1 MKTGEYA
8 RLIKGAGN
16 AAGLHKCRLI
26 IGELRHGDM
35 GPQVRVTV
43 EENDWF
49 DRRVTANVPC
59 QWNERNRPIKYH
71 DVTTCTARYVADSLA
86 GFSFWVSPYVLC
98 PEGKEN
104 DFPFSLYAKN
114 AARGWSFDGKE
125 CEWNAT
131 YNGAPVELP
140 EPAATEPEPQPTTET
155 TPATVP
161 ETSTQQ
167 KGEPMDTQQITPAD
181 WPQEPAPKAGEYSGP
196 DRRAEI
202 DPLRAR
208 AVYVAT
214 FGAQVVI
221 TGAWIWAKF
230 QRMPDSS
237 IRDRMKAAGF
247 RWSKG
252 KAKWYYAGAPSRA
265 RKSMSWQYVAQTY
278 GVEPVTEDAEVT
290 A

>member
-43 EENDWF
+43 DGNEFF
-49 DRRVTANVPC
+49 DRRCYNDNGSNDPK
-59 QWNERNRPIKYH
+59 WGN
-71 DVTTCTARYVADSLA
+71 TCIVKEHYDADSLA
-86 GFSFWVSPYVLC
+86 GFSFWISPYVLC
-98 PEGKEN
+98 PDGKEN

-140 EPAATEPEPQPTTET
+140 EPAATEPEPEPTTET
-155 TPATVP
+155 TPATMP

-247 RWSKG
+247 RWSK
-252 KAKWYYAGAPSRA
+252 KNAKWFYAGAVSTA
-265 RKSMSWQYVAQTY
+265 RRVMGWQYVTQTY
-278 GVEPVTEDAEVT
+278 GVEPVTEDDAVT
-290 A
+290 AA